1 MMASGDGGGRAPV
14 VILTEQSNVT
24 SGIEVQEKL
33 VSAALALGNIIRS
46 TFGPRGL
53 DKMLYKSDGN
63 TAVTNDGA
71 KIISE
76 LLVKHPAAKAL
87 VSLGH
92 SQESTCGDGVTGC
105 LLLATELMREAG
117 RLLKKG
123 LHPLIIIEGWRQA
136 LKITLDVI
144 AGSKSSINPV
154 NISAVAATSLVGK
167 GAEGALD
174 TLSSLV
180 VSATLEVA
188 ASLPEDTSVMAE
200 LILMNKAKRGSMHD
214 SRLVKGVIL
223 EKRLA
228 NDKIP
233 RNLESVPVVLLTC
246 PLEFEGPT
254 RDSEIEIT
262 DPLQLTAFIDAGE
275 KFLDE
280 ICEQILSTG
289 AKAVFTTGG
298 VDPRVLHSLSERGV
312 FVLSDLDQIELKSLS
327 GATGAEMVDLLR
339 SLTIDD
345 LGEAGV
351 IHVERREGVEDIED
365 RITIDICPEPTIVT
379 IEVGGANDLATEEVI
394 RGLYDSLKAT
404 TLAFRDGYVVNGG
417 GHIHCSAALAIRSMA
432 EGSAGR
438 ERLAMESFARALE
451 TIPFTLA
458 SNAGKEGLDTVLEL
472 RATLRNEPQSVVGIM
487 SNGEVGEVPEVL
499 IPAESLISAI
509 TGAFETASSL
519 LRVDQVISARGD

>member
-1 MMASGDGGGRAPV
+1 MTSADGSGRAPV

-76 LLVKHPAAKAL
+76 LLIKHPAAKAL

-105 LLLATELMREAG
+105 LLFTTELMREAG

-123 LHPLIIIEGWRQA
+123 LHPLIIIDGWRQA
-136 LKITLDVI
+136 LDATLSVI
-144 AGSKSSINPV
+144 SERKSSIDSTR
-154 NISAVAATSLVGK
+154 ISAVAATSLVGK
-167 GAEGALD
+167 GAEGALE
-174 TLSSLV
+174 TFSSLV
-180 VSATLEVA
+180 VSATTEVV
-188 ASLPEDTSVMAE
+188 ASLPEDMGVMAE
-200 LILMNKAKRGSMHD
+200 HVLMSKAKRGSMHD
-214 SRLVKGVIL
+214 SRLVKGVII
-223 EKRLA
+223 EKRLT

-233 RNLESVPVVLLTC
+233 RYLESVPVALLTS
-246 PLEFEGPT
+246 PLEFEGPS

-262 DPLQLTAFIDAGE
+262 DPEQFSAFIDAGE
-275 KFLDE
+275 NYLEK
-280 ICEQILSTG
+280 ICEQIISSG
-289 AKAVFTTGG
+289 AKAVFTTGA
-298 VDPRVLHSLSERGV
+298 VDPRVLHSLSEQGV
-312 FVLSDLDQIELKSLS
+312 FVLSDMDNIELKNIS

-339 SLTIDD
+339 SLTKDD
-345 LGEAGV
+345 LGEAGL
-351 IHVERREGVEDIED
+351 IHVERRDGAEDIEE
-365 RITIDICPEPTIVT
+365 RIIIDNCPQPAIVT

-394 RGLYDSLKAT
+394 RGLFDSLKAT
-404 TLAFRDGYVVNGG
+404 TLALRDGFVVNGG
-417 GHIHCSAALAIRSMA
+417 GHIHCSAALAIRGIA
-432 EGSAGR
+432 EGSGGR

-458 SNAGKEGLDTVLEL
+458 SNAGKEGLDTLLEL
-472 RATLRNEPQSVVGIM
+472 RATLRNEPHSVVGIM
-487 SNGEVGEVPEVL
+487 SDGDVGDVGDVL

-509 TGAFETASSL
+509 IGGFETASSL